1 MCTQECT
8 QTPIQAKYWVH
19 ILEPFR
25 VKGTVGENK
34 LTDMRIRAWIR
45 AGERFEGRSD
55 GGGLYLRY
63 RAADAVPVWRFRYR
77 FGGVP
82 RVVILGDYGSLSLSD
97 ARKEARRMA
106 ARVLLGIDPAGEK
119 KERKREAVAKIKAE
133 RLRVTVG
140 QLADDYFE
148 RMVLGRWKHPNIV
161 RARIEKDIKPNM
173 GRLFVEDVKPA
184 HVDEM
189 LQAVLKRGAP
199 TVANDVLRWIRRM
212 FDYAVKRHMIPYNPA
227 AAFDLSDAGGK
238 EESRDRALSRDELV
252 SLFDAMR
259 RAQGFSVE
267 NLHTVKLLLLLAVRK
282 GELIAAPL
290 SEFNLDG
297 GVWVLPGERTKTGL
311 PVDIPLSP
319 AAVAALRELVRLGC
333 GSEWILP
340 SRKAQ
345 TRMLPHIHE
354 NTLNVALSKVKKLLP
369 DMPNFTVH
377 DFRRTART
385 HLAALGVDPH
395 IAERCLNHKIKGVEG
410 VYNRHDYFEERRQAL
425 QLWAGFLEACEAG
438 KDFNV
443 VPLRP
448 AAA

>member
-1 MCTQECT
+1 M
-8 QTPIQAKYWVH
+8 
-19 ILEPFR
+19 
-25 VKGTVGENK
+25 GENK

-189 LQAVLKRGAP
+189 LQAVLKR
-199 TVANDVLRWIRRM
+199 
-212 FDYAVKRHMIPYNPA
+212 
-227 AAFDLSDAGGK
+227 
-238 EESRDRALSRDELV
+238 
-252 SLFDAMR
+252 
-259 RAQGFSVE
+259 
-267 NLHTVKLLLLLAVRK
+267 
-282 GELIAAPL
+282 
-290 SEFNLDG
+290 
-297 GVWVLPGERTKTGL
+297 
-311 PVDIPLSP
+311 
-319 AAVAALRELVRLGC
+319 
-333 GSEWILP
+333 
-340 SRKAQ
+340 
-345 TRMLPHIHE
+345 
-354 NTLNVALSKVKKLLP
+354 
-369 DMPNFTVH
+369 
-377 DFRRTART
+377 
-385 HLAALGVDPH
+385 
-395 IAERCLNHKIKGVEG
+395 
-410 VYNRHDYFEERRQAL
+410 
-425 QLWAGFLEACEAG
+425 
-438 KDFNV
+438 
-443 VPLRP
+443 
-448 AAA
+448 